1 MSGTGADLRERIEL
15 MLNARD
21 TEGDEVDEALTAGY
35 GYALSLESQ
44 RVRVERRITEL
55 AADAEQP
62 EAASQL
68 RKLWLQHRTLESE
81 IAELRAKLRRLEQQA
96 RAAS

>member
-1 MSGTGADLRERIEL
+1 MSRSGVDLRERIEL

-21 TEGDEVDEALTAGY
+21 ADGDDVAEALTAGY
-35 GYALSLESQ
+35 GYTLSLESQ

-68 RKLWLQHRTLESE
+68 RKLWLRHRTLESE
-81 IAELRAKLRRLEQQA
+81 IAELRAKLRLLDQQA
-96 RAAS
+96 HAAR

>member
-21 TEGDEVDEALTAGY
+21 ADSDDVAEALTAGY

-55 AADAEQP
+55 AREAEEP

-68 RKLWLQHRTLESE
+68 RKLWLRHRTLESE
-81 IAELRAKLRRLEQQA
+81 RAELRAKLRRLEQA
-96 RAAS
+96 RAASP